1 MRRNIEVQSAG
12 KALVHSVIIRWFSVQ
27 KVCALTDLSI
37 IIVSWNVAELLK
49 ACLQSITQSPLGEY
63 TLEIIVVDSASTD
76 NSVQM
81 VQNQFPQAKLLP
93 QNANLGFSRCNNI
106 GMQAATG
113 RYIFLL
119 NPDTEI
125 VDETLV
131 QMIAYMDANPT
142 VGILGP
148 HTLNT
153 DGTTQST
160 RRRFP
165 TLAVGFIE
173 STWLQHFAPKSLL
186 DRYYAADVA
195 DDAVSDVDW
204 VQGSALL
211 ARRDIYTQIGGLD
224 EGYVMY
230 SEEMDW
236 CKRAKTAGWRVMYFG
251 KADIVHHGG
260 KSSEQVTARKHIH
273 FQESKLRYFRKFH
286 GLLPAQA
293 LRLFLLTSYLWQIV
307 LESLKSAL
315 GHKRSMRQE
324 RIQAYWQVVRSGLK
338 VN

>member
-1 MRRNIEVQSAG
+1 VG
-12 KALVHSVIIRWFSVQ
+12 ALV
-27 KVCALTDLSI
+27 DLSI

-49 ACLQSITQSPLGEY
+49 ACLQSIAQSPLGEY
-63 TLEIIVVDSASTD
+63 IIETIVVDSASTD

-81 VQNQFPQAKLLP
+81 VRDQFPQVKLLP
-93 QNANLGFSRCNNI
+93 QTSNLGFSRCNNI
-106 GMQAATG
+106 GLQLSNG

-125 VDETLV
+125 VSDALAK
-131 QMIAYMDANPT
+131 MIAYMDAHPT

-165 TLAVGFIE
+165 TLALGFIE
-173 STWLQHFAPKSLL
+173 STWLQNFAPKRLL
-186 DRYYAADVA
+186 DHYYVTDIA
-195 DDAVSDVDW
+195 DDSVSEVDW

-211 ARRDIYTQIGGLD
+211 ARRGVYTQIGGLD

-236 CKRAKTAGWRVMYFG
+236 CKRAKSASWRVMYFG
-251 KADIVHHGG
+251 KANIVHHGG
-260 KSSEQVTARKHIH
+260 KSSEQVTARRHIH
-273 FQESKLRYFRKFH
+273 FQESKLRYIRKFH
-286 GLLPAQA
+286 GWLPAQV
-293 LRLFLLTSYLWQIV
+293 LRLFLLTSYLWQIA
-307 LESLKSAL
+307 LESLKSML
-315 GHKRSMRQE
+315 GHKRSLRQE
-324 RIQAYWQVVRSGLK
+324 RIQAYWQVLRSGLK

>member
-1 MRRNIEVQSAG
+1 VG
-12 KALVHSVIIRWFSVQ
+12 V
-27 KVCALTDLSI
+27 LTDLSI
-37 IIVSWNVAELLK
+37 IIVSWNVADLLK
-49 ACLQSITQSPLGEY
+49 ACLQSIAQSPLGIY
-63 TLEIIVVDSASTD
+63 TVETIVVDSASTD
-76 NSVQM
+76 DSVQM
-81 VQNQFPQAKLLP
+81 AQTQFPQVKLLP
-93 QNANLGFSRCNNI
+93 QTENFGFSRCNNI
-106 GMQAATG
+106 GLQAASG
-113 RYIFLL
+113 RYLFLL

-125 VDETLV
+125 VGDTLA
-131 QMIAYMDANPT
+131 QMMAYMDANPT

-153 DGTTQST
+153 NSTTQST
-160 RRRFP
+160 KRRFP
-165 TLAVGFIE
+165 TLAMGFVE
-173 STWLQHFAPKSLL
+173 STWLQKFAPKQML
-186 DRYYAADVA
+186 DRYYAEDVA
-195 DDAVSDVDW
+195 DDAVSEVDW

-211 ARRDIYTQIGGLD
+211 TRREVYTQIGGLD

-236 CKRAKTAGWRVMYFG
+236 CKRAKDAGWCVMYFG

-260 KSSEQVTARKHIH
+260 KSSEQVTARKHIY

-286 GLLPAQA
+286 GWLPAQA
-293 LRLFLLTSYLWQIV
+293 LRLFLLTNYICQIV
-307 LESLKSAL
+307 VEGLKSLL